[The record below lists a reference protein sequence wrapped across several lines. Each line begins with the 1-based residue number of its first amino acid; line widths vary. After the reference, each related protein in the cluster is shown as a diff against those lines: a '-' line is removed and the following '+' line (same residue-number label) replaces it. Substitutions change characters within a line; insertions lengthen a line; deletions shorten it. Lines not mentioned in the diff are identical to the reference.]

1 MGEVNKEAW
10 LPVRLS
16 VRSYGIDM
24 AAAIFG
30 Q

>member
-10 LPVRLS
+10 LPVR
-16 VRSYGIDM
+16 RSYGIDTSM
-24 AAAIFG
+24 AAAIFR